1 MRREKPEPF
10 VPCLSNANK
19 QGRVVFF
26 FVLFCPGR
34 SNRVLIRCTL
44 QCGASALVVEVS
56 QVFEISIMEGKYVGG

>member
-26 FVLFCPGR
+26 FVLFCPGP
-34 SNRVLIRCTL
+34 
-44 QCGASALVVEVS
+44 
-56 QVFEISIMEGKYVGG
+56 